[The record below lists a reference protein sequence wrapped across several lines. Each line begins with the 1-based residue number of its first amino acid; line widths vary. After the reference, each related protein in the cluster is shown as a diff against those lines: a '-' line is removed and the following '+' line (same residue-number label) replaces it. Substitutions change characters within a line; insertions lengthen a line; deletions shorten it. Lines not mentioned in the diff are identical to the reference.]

1 MIERAEVKGEEMD
14 PVTRQ
19 DVQDLLFRNARSYH
33 RWAPT
38 PVTDEQIHA
47 IFDLTKCGPTTANS
61 SPARFIFVRS
71 NSAKNKLMSCVL
83 PTNRIQV
90 EQAPVTAIIGM
101 DERFADKLPFLF
113 PQAPNAR
120 DWYADPEMARVTALR
135 NSSLQ
140 GAYFIMAARLLGLDC
155 GPMSGFDN
163 AKVDAEFFAGT
174 SVKSNFLCALGHG
187 TSEHLPPRSPRFGF
201 DDVCQFR

>member
-1 MIERAEVKGEEMD
+1 MQRILEEMD
-14 PVTRQ
+14 AVTRQ